1 MISTVDSYKKKLNL
15 YIQYNKFYY
24 DLSNPKVTD
33 SEYDKIKIELLDFE
47 KKNNQ
52 FNFVSSKIGFTPS
65 KKFSKVKHSEKMLS
79 LDNAFD
85 ILDVKNFLK
94 KIKNYLNF
102 EQSKKISLNAEPKI
116 DGISASLIYR
126 DGNLIQGLSRGD
138 GEFGED
144 ITDNLLTIKNI
155 PKKIN
160 NKNFPKFFEVRGE
173 VYIAKKDFE
182 KIKNNFANPRNAAGG
197 SLRQKDS
204 KNTEKIPLQFFAY
217 GTISSYQKNFKEQ
230 SEFLNFLNT
239 CGFKINELSKTLY
252 DIAEVEKY
260 YNDLE
265 KARSTLDYDMDGI
278 VYKVNSFEL
287 QQRLG
292 NLSNSPRWAI
302 AHKFSAEKAFSII
315 KDIQIQVGRTGALT
329 PVAKIDPV
337 TVGGVVVSNATLH
350 NEDEISRK
358 DIRIG
363 DVISIQ
369 RAGDVIPQV
378 VAVDKS
384 KRSKTSKPYAFPK
397 KCPCGNETIREFN
410 QITKK
415 MDAIRRCPDIAYEC
429 PYMAREKL
437 KHFASKDALDIDGLG
452 KKVVDHF
459 WDMNFIKF
467 PADIF
472 KLDYKKIKELDGWG
486 ELSSSNLKQA
496 IEQSKNITL
505 EKFIFSIGI
514 RHIGQEN
521 AKIIASYF
529 KSIINFQKLFDS
541 SQLNKELQSIREID
555 GIGETQINALQAFF
569 SNQKNAK
576 VISSLA
582 KELSIKD
589 YEIITKGVFANKTL
603 MFTGGFEKMSRS
615 ESKSLAESQ
624 GGKILGSVSKKL
636 NYLVVGKSKPTKNK
650 VEKAK
655 ELKVEIISEDRWY
668 QLLKR

>member
-582 KELSIKD
+582 KELSIKN
-589 YEIITKGVFANKTL
+589 YEIITKGIFANKTM

-624 GGKILGSVSKKL
+624 GGKVLGSVSKKL
-636 NYLVVGKSKPTKNK
+636 NYLVVGNSKPTKNK

-655 ELKVEIISEDRWY
+655 ELKVVIVSEDKWY